1 MKTIQSID
9 NLVGRRVQTG
19 SPGYEQLEFIQKVRT
34 SEAYG
39 SERFI
44 IWFASGFHTNMTET
58 DLDLLMTE
66 GEVEYTRLFA
76 SKNDR
81 AFETMSLV

>member
-19 SPGYEQLEFIQKVRT
+19 SPGYEGLEFIQKVRT

-66 GEVEYTRLFA
+66 GEVEYTRFFA
-76 SKNDR
+76 GKSDR